1 MPLKQSQQMGELS
14 PKEVEI
20 IKQPKENF
28 KISMFNIKK
37 RRPNRK
43 IMELKGQHKSRTSG
57 C

>member
-1 MPLKQSQQMGELS
+1 MGELS